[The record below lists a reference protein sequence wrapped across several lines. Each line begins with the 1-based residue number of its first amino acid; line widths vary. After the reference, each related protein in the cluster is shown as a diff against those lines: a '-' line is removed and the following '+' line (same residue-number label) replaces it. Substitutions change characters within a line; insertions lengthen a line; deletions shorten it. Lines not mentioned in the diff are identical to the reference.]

1 MAVLKVGIRNSNADN
16 ASKATQASGAKILC
30 INAQSPVS
38 ALSALS
44 PSPASPSITNTHNTQ
59 TRTRGTTTNH
69 ATLHFIA
76 HGTYHCGRASVDG
89 IRLRVHLR
97 GRHQLQLRVC
107 LHHVRF
113 HLTRLRLTP
122 QGHPHPHETFYV
134 GEETGYSRV
143 ALSTCR
149 VSKRGR
155 TGPRFSGR
163 RCFPATNHS

>member
-16 ASKATQASGAKILC
+16 ACVATQASGAKILC

-38 ALSALS
+38 APS
-44 PSPASPSITNTHNTQ
+44 PSPASPYKTTQYTQTHTRGNKTTHN
-59 TRTRGTTTNH
+59 
-69 ATLHFIA
+69 TLHFIA

-97 GRHQLQLRVC
+97 GRRHQLQLRVC
-107 LHHVRF
+107 LRHVRH
-113 HLTRLRLTP
+113 HLTHLHLTP
-122 QGHPHPHETFYV
+122 QGHPHPHKTFYV
-134 GEETGYSRV
+134 EEETGYSRV

-155 TGPRFSGR
+155 TGTRFSGR